1 MMLIS
6 SSVKK
11 KLKARLVEKEDEEV
25 LFVVYISVFSS
36 VPEVLVFLLILQPL
50 SASWSV
56 DPILEAILC

>member
-11 KLKARLVEKEDEEV
+11 KLKARLVEKEV